1 MDLSIEGVN
10 VCVCVCVCVLCN
22 CSRWSGMYMVCFVQ
36 QVTSKFLS
44 VSAGAE
50 LASKG
55 RELAQHFDTEGTPIM
70 IGICVCVCLCV
81 CVCVSR
87 GKN

>member
-1 MDLSIEGVN
+1 
-10 VCVCVCVCVLCN
+10 
-22 CSRWSGMYMVCFVQ
+22 MVCFVQ

-70 IGICVCVCLCV
+70 IGICVCVCV
-81 CVCVSR
+81 FVFQGEKTESNVIYSWDWFI
-87 GKN
+87 